1 MRSLVLPLVCGV
13 IALAQTTP
21 QAKTYVP
28 SDELNAQLP
37 KWLRFNGEYRAR
49 VEGFGGGNFRKEND
63 DFYFLN
69 RFRLNMSIAPASWLR
84 FQFQGQDARVFG
96 KNQKPAAPPFQDT
109 MDLRMAFV
117 EIGEPEKKTFGMR
130 VGRQELVFGE
140 QRLVGHVSWLNTART
155 FDVIRASFRLGG
167 YRLDAF
173 AASVVNIRDGEFNRH
188 VDGNNFHGLY
198 GGIDKLIPNAT
209 VEPYAFW
216 RLGRGIDFKTW
227 GVRLAGKLPANFDY
241 GTEMAKQTGS
251 TDAWAGH
258 WRMGYT
264 LPAFTWKPRVIAEY
278 NYATGDKNP
287 TDGKLQT
294 FDILYPTPHDKYGLA
309 DQVGWRNIHHIRL
322 GPEFRLS
329 KRVNANANYHTWWLA
344 SATDALY
351 NAGGTPLFRSADGSA
366 GRHVGQEIDG
376 QVMFAMNKQVSLA
389 GGFAHIIPGRF
400 LKKVSQGA
408 SYNFPYV
415 MLGYTF

>member
-1 MRSLVLPLVCGV
+1 
-13 IALAQTTP
+13 
-21 QAKTYVP
+21 
-28 SDELNAQLP
+28 
-37 KWLRFNGEYRAR
+37 
-49 VEGFGGGNFRKEND
+49 
-63 DFYFLN
+63 
-69 RFRLNMSIAPASWLR
+69 
-84 FQFQGQDARVFG
+84 
-96 KNQKPAAPPFQDT
+96 
-109 MDLRMAFV
+109 MAFV

-130 VGRQELVFGE
+130 IGRQELVFGE

-155 FDVIRASFRLGG
+155 FDAIRASFRHGG

-198 GGIDKLIPNAT
+198 GGIDKFIPNAT

-216 RLGRGIDFKTW
+216 RLGRGIDLER
-227 GVRLAGKLPANFDY
+227 GVSGLRVSFQRTSITARRCGQAAP
-241 GTEMAKQTGS
+241 GS

-309 DQVGWRNIHHIRL
+309 DQVGWK
-322 GPEFRLS
+322 
-329 KRVNANANYHTWWLA
+329 KRHPPHST
-344 SATDALY
+344 
-351 NAGGTPLFRSADGSA
+351 GS
-366 GRHVGQEIDG
+366 GV
-376 QVMFAMNKQVSLA
+376 
-389 GGFAHIIPGRF
+389 
-400 LKKVSQGA
+400 
-408 SYNFPYV
+408 
-415 MLGYTF
+415 